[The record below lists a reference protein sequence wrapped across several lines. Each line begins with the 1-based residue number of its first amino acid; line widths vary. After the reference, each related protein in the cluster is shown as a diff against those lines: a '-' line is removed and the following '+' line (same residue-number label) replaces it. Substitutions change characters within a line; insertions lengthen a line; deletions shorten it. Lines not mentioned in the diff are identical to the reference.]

1 MILYD
6 ENTSTFFLYNCCMR
20 WLAVRLD
27 LLSGTLLKINYKPN
41 KRYSFI
47 IDRLTSYLVCIMTVT
62 SVMVVALHGVIP
74 AAYAGLALAYSGQ
87 LTGILQ
93 YTVRLATETESRFVS
108 VQRMHTY
115 LKVISHRISFL
126 SLLPSLT

>member
-1 MILYD
+1 
-6 ENTSTFFLYNCCMR
+6 MR

-115 LKVISHRISFL
+115 LKVISQRIYFL